1 MTVSR
6 PTRLA
11 LALLTVAVLVAG
23 ALSLDPSP
31 PPEPRKVEVPADG
44 ARRSGLGRFVVTARW
59 GRTDG
64 ARATA
69 PDRRDAAPAL
79 RWDGELRIDCGH
91 IESALPL
98 GMERAERP
106 ADGEDDA
113 DEQTVRVDGQG
124 AVLPFRSTTR
134 EGWDGIR
141 VVVQACRDAG
151 DGGSTLTLV
160 TAQKRFAARL
170 DWSADDFVALP
181 VGTAGDALEVH
192 TAAALDPHTQD
203 RSRVTERA
211 GDELAMR

>member
-6 PTRLA
+6 PIRLA
-11 LALLTVAVLVAG
+11 LALLGVGALVAG
-23 ALSLDPSP
+23 ALTLDPAP
-31 PPEPRKVEVPADG
+31 QLEPRKVEVSANA

-69 PDRRDAAPAL
+69 PDRRDAAVAR
-79 RWDGELRIDCGH
+79 RWDGELRIDCGT
-91 IESALPL
+91 IESAVPL

-106 ADGEDDA
+106 SDGEDDA
-113 DEQTVRVDGQG
+113 DVDAVRVEGKG
-124 AVLPFRSTTR
+124 AALPFRSTTR
-134 EGWDGIR
+134 EGWDGLR

-151 DGGSTLTLV
+151 DGGATLTLQ
-160 TAQKRFAARL
+160 TARRHFAARL

-192 TAAALDPHTQD
+192 TTAALDPHARD
-203 RSRVTERA
+203 RSRVTERT